1 MVERVQLSRE
11 IIIARAHSMIVE
23 HGLDAVSLRG
33 VAAALGVTAPALY
46 AYVDDKL
53 DMLRGVAES
62 EFERLLASFE
72 TIEAESPLELV
83 RLQAHAY
90 VRYALADPAL
100 FQMIFLFRP
109 DFVPQP
115 NVDELPAAT
124 RAFASGASSVE
135 AAMADGSLRAGD
147 PMLVS
152 LALWAA
158 THGAASMLL
167 AQLNLGPEYESQ
179 ILATVIDNLVR
190 GLAVPLDSSTIHES

>member
-1 MVERVQLSRE
+1 
-11 IIIARAHSMIVE
+11 MIVE

-72 TIEAESPLELV
+72 SIEAESPLELV

>member
-1 MVERVQLSRE
+1 
-11 IIIARAHSMIVE
+11 MIVE
-23 HGLDAVSLRG
+23 QGLDAVSLRG

-72 TIEAESPLELV
+72 TIQADSPLERV

-90 VRYALADPAL
+90 VQYALADPAL

-109 DFVPQP
+109 NFEVHSEGD
-115 NVDELPAAT
+115 DLPAAT
-124 RAFASGASSVE
+124 RAYLTGAQAVE
-135 AAMADGSLRAGD
+135 AAMADGSLRPGD

-190 GLAVPLDSSTIHES
+190 GLSVPLDS